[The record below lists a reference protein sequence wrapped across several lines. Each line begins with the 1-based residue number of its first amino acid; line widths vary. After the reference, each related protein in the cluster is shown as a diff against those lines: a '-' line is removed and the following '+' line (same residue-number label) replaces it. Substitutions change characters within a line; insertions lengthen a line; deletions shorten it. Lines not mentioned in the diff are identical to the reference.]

1 MGIFNYIMQ
10 FGWLSDLVRLLV
22 ENIFGLSK
30 TTRLGE
36 SIHFFIYDTI
46 KIFIMLS
53 VIIFIV
59 SIIRS
64 YFPPEKTKRILGA
77 EKEKGFLGNILAA
90 LLGIVT
96 PFCSCSAV
104 PVFIGFVEAGV
115 PLGVTFSFLI
125 SSPMV
130 NEVVLIMLWGMFGWK
145 IAVLYILTGVTVAII
160 AGIVIEKLKLEKYV
174 EEYVYKMK
182 ISHYHP
188 HIQGQR

>member
-10 FGWLSDLVRLLV
+10 FQWLSDLVKLLV
-22 ENIFGLSK
+22 ENIFGLPK

-77 EKEKGFLGNILAA
+77 EKERGFLGNILAA

-96 PFCSCSAV
+96 PFAV
-104 PVFIGFVEAGV
+104 VR
-115 PLGVTFSFLI
+115 LFLF
-125 SSPMV
+125 
-130 NEVVLIMLWGMFGWK
+130 L
-145 IAVLYILTGVTVAII
+145 
-160 AGIVIEKLKLEKYV
+160 
-174 EEYVYKMK
+174 
-182 ISHYHP
+182 
-188 HIQGQR
+188 